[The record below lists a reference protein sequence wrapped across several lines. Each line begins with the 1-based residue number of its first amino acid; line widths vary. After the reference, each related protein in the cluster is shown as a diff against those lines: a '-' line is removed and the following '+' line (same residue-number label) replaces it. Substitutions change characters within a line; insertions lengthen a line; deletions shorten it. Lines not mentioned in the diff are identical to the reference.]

1 MSRRHRAKKR
11 IILPDP
17 SYDSRLVHMLVNRVM
32 KDGKK
37 TLAYKIVYQT
47 MQLISEKTKENSLKI
62 LEQAIENVKPI
73 VEVKA
78 QRIGGSAYQV
88 PLEVNSER
96 GTVLA
101 IQWILFAARNRSG
114 NSSVLKLTN
123 EILDAFA
130 KTGGAIRRR
139 SEVHRM
145 AEANKAFAK
154 FRF

>member
-11 IILPDP
+11 VISPDP
-17 SYDSRLVHMLVNRVM
+17 YYDSILVHMLVNRIM

-47 MQLISEKTKENSLKI
+47 MELISEKTEQNSLQI
-62 LEQAIENVKPI
+62 LEQAIENVKPL

-88 PLEVNSER
+88 PIEVNSER

-101 IQWILFAARNRSG
+101 IQWILSAARNRAG

-130 KTGGAIRRR
+130 KTGGAIKRRT
-139 SEVHRM
+139 EVHRM

>member
-11 IILPDP
+11 IISPDP
-17 SYDSRLVHMLVNRVM
+17 TYDSRLVHMLVNRVM

-37 TLAYKIVYQT
+37 SLAYKIVYEA
-47 MQLISEKTKENSLKI
+47 MDLISEKTQQDPVQV
-62 LEQAIENVKPI
+62 LEESIRNVKPL

-78 QRIGGSAYQV
+78 QRVGGSAYQV
-88 PLEVNSER
+88 PLEVNTER

-101 IQWILFAARNRSG
+101 IQWLLAAARSRSG
-114 NSSVLKLTN
+114 TSSISKLTN
-123 EILDAFA
+123 EIIDASN
-130 KTGGAIRRR
+130 KTGGAIKRR

>member
-11 IILPDP
+11 IVSPDP
-17 SYDSRLVHMLVNRVM
+17 TYDSRLVHMFVNRVM

-37 TLAYKIVYQT
+37 SLAYKIVYEAMDQ
-47 MQLISEKTKENSLKI
+47 ISEKTQQDPVQV
-62 LEQAIENVKPI
+62 LEESIRNVKPL

-78 QRIGGSAYQV
+78 QRVGGSAYQV
-88 PLEVNSER
+88 PLEVNTER

-101 IQWILFAARNRSG
+101 IQWLLAAARSRSG
-114 NSSVLKLTN
+114 NSATSKLSN
-123 EILDAFA
+123 EIIDASN
-130 KTGGAIRRR
+130 KTGGAIKRR

>member
-17 SYDSRLVHMLVNRVM
+17 TYDSRLVHMLVNRVM
-32 KDGKK
+32 KHGKK
-37 TLAYKIVYQT
+37 SLAYKIVYQA
-47 MQLISEKTKENSLKI
+47 LEHIAEKTQQDPIKI
-62 LEQAIENVKPI
+62 LEEAIGNVKPV

-88 PLEVNSER
+88 PLEVNGQR

-101 IQWILFAARNRSG
+101 MQWILSSARNRSG
-114 NSSVLKLTN
+114 KGAILKLTN
-123 EILDAFA
+123 EILDASN
-130 KTGGAIRRR
+130 KTGGAIKRRN
-139 SEVHRM
+139 EVHKM
-145 AEANKAFAK
+145 AEANRAFAK

>member
-17 SYDSRLVHMLVNRVM
+17 YYDSKLVHMLVNRIM

-47 MQLISEKTKENSLKI
+47 MELITTKTQQNSLQI
-62 LEQAIENVKPI
+62 LEKAIENVKPL

-88 PLEVNSER
+88 PLEVNPER

-101 IQWILFAARNRSG
+101 IQWILTAARNRAG

-123 EILDAFA
+123 EILDAFE
-130 KTGGAIRRR
+130 KTGGAIKRRT
-139 SEVHRM
+139 EVHRM

>member
-11 IILPDP
+11 IISPDP
-17 SYDSRLVHMLVNRVM
+17 YYDSILVHMLVNRIM

-47 MQLISEKTKENSLKI
+47 MQLISEKTEQNSLQI
-62 LEQAIENVKPI
+62 LEQAIENVKPL
-73 VEVKA
+73 VEVNA
-78 QRIGGSAYQV
+78 QRVGGSAYQV
-88 PLEVNSER
+88 PIEVNSER

-101 IQWILFAARNRSG
+101 IQWILSAARNRAG

-130 KTGGAIRRR
+130 KTGGAIKRRT
-139 SEVHRM
+139 EVHRM

>member
-11 IILPDP
+11 IITSDP
-17 SYDSRLVHMLVNRVM
+17 TYDSRLVHMFVNRVM
-32 KDGKK
+32 KNGKK

-47 MQLISEKTKENSLKI
+47 MDLITKKTEQNSLQI
-62 LEQAIENVKPI
+62 LEQAVQNVKPL

-78 QRIGGSAYQV
+78 QRVGGSAYQV
-88 PLEVNSER
+88 PLEVNTER
-96 GTVLA
+96 GIVLA
-101 IQWILFAARNRSG
+101 IQWILSAARNRSG
-114 NSSVLKLTN
+114 SSSVLKLTN
-123 EILDAFA
+123 EILDAA
-130 KTGGAIRRR
+130 NKTGGAMKRR

>member
-11 IILPDP
+11 IIFPD
-17 SYDSRLVHMLVNRVM
+17 SIYNSRLVSMLVNRLM
-32 KDGKK
+32 KNGKK
-37 TLAYKIVYQT
+37 ALAFKIVYQA
-47 MQLISEKTKENSLKI
+47 MRLIGEKTNQDPIQI
-62 LEQAIENVKPI
+62 LENAILNVKPL

-78 QRIGGSAYQV
+78 RRVGGSAYQV
-88 PLEVNSER
+88 PVEVNSER

-114 NSSVLKLTN
+114 INIIIKLTN
-123 EILDAFA
+123 EILDASNQI
-130 KTGGAIRRR
+130 GGAIKRRL
-139 SEVHRM
+139 EVHRM

>member
-11 IILPDP
+11 IIFPD
-17 SYDSRLVHMLVNRVM
+17 STYDSRLVSMLVNRVM
-32 KDGKK
+32 KNGKK
-37 TLAYKIVYQT
+37 ALAFKIVYQT
-47 MQLISEKTKENSLKI
+47 MGLLGEKTQQDPVQVLENAVL
-62 LEQAIENVKPI
+62 NVKPL

-78 QRIGGSAYQV
+78 RRVGGSAYQV

-101 IQWILFAARNRSG
+101 IQWILSAAKTRSG
-114 NSSVLKLTN
+114 INTIIKLTN
-123 EILDAFA
+123 EILDASN
-130 KTGGAIRRR
+130 KVGGAIKRRT
-139 SEVHRM
+139 EVHRM

>member
-11 IILPDP
+11 VISPDP
-17 SYDSRLVHMLVNRVM
+17 YYDSILVHMLVNRIM

-37 TLAYKIVYQT
+37 TLSYKIVYQT
-47 MQLISEKTKENSLKI
+47 MELISEKTEENSLQI
-62 LEQAIENVKPI
+62 LEQAIENVKPL

-88 PLEVNSER
+88 PIEVNSER

-101 IQWILFAARNRSG
+101 IQWILSAARNRAG

-130 KTGGAIRRR
+130 KTGGAIKRRT
-139 SEVHRM
+139 EVHRM

>member
-11 IILPDP
+11 VVSPDP
-17 SYDSRLVHMLVNRVM
+17 FYDSILVHMLVNRIM

-47 MQLISEKTKENSLKI
+47 MQLISEKTEQNSLQI
-62 LEQAIENVKPI
+62 LEQAIENVKPL

-88 PLEVNSER
+88 PIEVNSER

-101 IQWILFAARNRSG
+101 IQWILSAARNRAG

-130 KTGGAIRRR
+130 KTGGAIKRRT
-139 SEVHRM
+139 EVHRM

>member
-11 IILPDP
+11 VILPDP
-17 SYDSRLVHMLVNRVM
+17 TYDSQLVHMLVNRVM
-32 KDGKK
+32 KNGKK
-37 TLAYKIVYQT
+37 SLAYKIVYQT
-47 MQLISEKTKENSLKI
+47 MEQLANKTQQDPIKI
-62 LEQAIENVKPI
+62 LEEAIRNVKPV

-88 PLEVNSER
+88 PLEVNIER

-101 IQWILFAARNRSG
+101 MQWILSAARSRSG
-114 NSSVLKLTN
+114 NSSILKLTN
-123 EILDAFA
+123 EILDASN
-130 KTGGAIRRR
+130 KTGGAIKRR

-145 AEANKAFAK
+145 AEANRAFAK

>member
-11 IILPDP
+11 IIFPD
-17 SYDSRLVHMLVNRVM
+17 SIYDSRLVSMLVNRIM
-32 KDGKK
+32 KNGKK
-37 TLAYKIVYQT
+37 ALAFKIVYQALH
-47 MQLISEKTKENSLKI
+47 LIGEKTQQDPLQI
-62 LEQAIENVKPI
+62 LENAILNVKPL

-78 QRIGGSAYQV
+78 RRVGGSAYQV
-88 PLEVNSER
+88 PIEVNSER

-114 NSSVLKLTN
+114 INIIIKLTN
-123 EILDAFA
+123 EILDASNQI
-130 KTGGAIRRR
+130 GGAIKRRI
-139 SEVHRM
+139 EVHRM

>member
-11 IILPDP
+11 IVSPDP
-17 SYDSRLVHMLVNRVM
+17 TYDSRLVHMLVNRVM

-37 TLAYKIVYQT
+37 SLAYKIVYEAIDQ
-47 MQLISEKTKENSLKI
+47 ISEKTQQDPI
-62 LEQAIENVKPI
+62 QVLEESIRNVKPL

-78 QRIGGSAYQV
+78 QRVGGSAYQV
-88 PLEVNSER
+88 PLEVNTER

-101 IQWILFAARNRSG
+101 IQWLLAAARSRSG
-114 NSSVLKLTN
+114 NSATSKLSN
-123 EILDAFA
+123 EIIDASN
-130 KTGGAIRRR
+130 KTGGAIKRR

>member
-11 IILPDP
+11 IISPDP
-17 SYDSRLVHMLVNRVM
+17 YYDSILVHMLVNRIM

-47 MQLISEKTKENSLKI
+47 MQLISEKTEQNSLQI
-62 LEQAIENVKPI
+62 LEQAIENVKPL

-78 QRIGGSAYQV
+78 QRVGGSAYQV
-88 PLEVNSER
+88 PIEVNSER

-101 IQWILFAARNRSG
+101 IQWILSAARNRAG

-123 EILDAFA
+123 ELLDAFA
-130 KTGGAIRRR
+130 KTGGAIKRRT
-139 SEVHRM
+139 EVHRM

>member
-11 IILPDP
+11 IVSPDP
-17 SYDSRLVHMLVNRVM
+17 TYDSRLVHMLVNRVM

-37 TLAYKIVYQT
+37 SLAYKIVYEAMDQ
-47 MQLISEKTKENSLKI
+47 ISEKTQQDPVQV
-62 LEQAIENVKPI
+62 LEESIRNVKPL

-78 QRIGGSAYQV
+78 QRVGGSAYQV
-88 PLEVNSER
+88 PLEVNTER

-101 IQWILFAARNRSG
+101 IQWLLAAARSRSG
-114 NSSVLKLTN
+114 NSATSKLTN
-123 EILDAFA
+123 EIIDASN
-130 KTGGAIRRR
+130 KTGGAIKRR